1 MTPWAMLESS
11 QAERRDVR
19 HDDAVRRS
27 LMVLA
32 GTFVGSRG
40 ALAIP
45 TTASSLPTVR
55 TVAGSGGSGSLSSP
69 TGIAVDA
76 AGDLFVADTNHCR
89 VMLVPSR
96 TGTLYGL
103 QVAAHHAYSLV
114 GGGCGGKASLGFPT
128 GVAVNH
134 AGDVYIA
141 EATDQRILMIRPG
154 SHAVATVAGTGSAG
168 YNGNGLAALSSKLNY
183 PTGIA
188 VDAKGDLYIADTANC
203 RVRVMPA
210 ADGTSFG
217 QPMLTQHLYSIAGN
231 GVCGSGQRS
240 GSAALAQLW
249 NPVAV
254 VTDQVGDV
262 FIADSGDQSILELP
276 VKSGSDY
283 GTSIAAG
290 GIAAIV
296 GEGGNGPYLAD
307 GLSALSQTAEL
318 NDPEGI
324 AVSADRNAL
333 HHRRQSALHQG
344 GAELHLHGAWPLDA
358 GRGPL
363 HPGRGAPGLQLDRP
377 GKWNPLDTH
386 AHIGDPTGITVST
399 SGTVLYSDRSTQLVR
414 EIG

>member
-11 QAERRDVR
+11 KAERRDVR

-32 GTFVGSRG
+32 GTFVVTG
-40 ALAIP
+40 ALALP
-45 TTASSLPTVR
+45 TAASSLPTVR

-103 QVAAHHAYSLV
+103 RVAAHHAYSLV

-128 GVAVNH
+128 GVAVDH
-134 AGDVYIA
+134 AGDVYVA

-154 SHAVATVAGTGSAG
+154 SHAAATVAGTGSAG
-168 YNGNGLAALSSKLNY
+168 YNGNGLAALSSQLNY

-254 VTDQVGDV
+254 ATDQVGDL

-276 VKSGSDY
+276 VSSGSDY

-307 GLSALSQTAEL
+307 GMSALGQTAEL

-324 AVSADRNAL
+324 AVSATGTLFITDGSQHCIRAVPNSTSTVL
-333 HHRRQSALHQG
+333 GRSMQG
-344 GAELHLHGAWPLDA
+344 GDLYTLAGALPVSNST
-358 GRGPL
+358 
-363 HPGRGAPGLQLDRP
+363 GLGNGTRWILTR
-377 GKWNPLDTH
+377 L
-386 AHIGDPTGITVST
+386 GDPTGITVST
-399 SGTVLYSDRSTQLVR
+399 SGTVLFSDRSTQLVR

>member
-1 MTPWAMLESS
+1 
-11 QAERRDVR
+11 
-19 HDDAVRRS
+19 
-27 LMVLA
+27 MVLA
-32 GTFVGSRG
+32 GTLVVSG

-45 TTASSLPTVR
+45 TTGGASSLPTVR

-69 TGIAVDA
+69 SGIAVDT
-76 AGDLFVADTNHCR
+76 AGDLFIADTNHCR
-89 VMLVPSR
+89 VVMVPSR
-96 TGTLYGL
+96 SGTLYGL
-103 QVAAHHAYSLV
+103 QVAAHHAYSLA

-128 GVAVNH
+128 GVAVDH

-154 SHAVATVAGTGSAG
+154 SHADATVAGTGSAG
-168 YNGNGLAALSSKLNY
+168 YNGNGLAALSSELNY

-188 VDAKGDLYIADTANC
+188 VDVRGNLYIADTANC

-217 QPMLTQHLYSIAGN
+217 QAMLAQHLYSIAGN

-254 VTDQVGDV
+254 ATDQVGDL
-262 FIADSGDQSILELP
+262 FIADSGDQSILEVP
-276 VKSGSDY
+276 FRSGSDY

-296 GEGGNGPYLAD
+296 GEGGNGPYLSD
-307 GLSALSQTAEL
+307 GLPALGQTAEL
-318 NDPEGI
+318 NDPEGL
-324 AVSADRNAL
+324 AVSAAGTLLMTDGSQHCIRAVPSSTSVVL
-333 HHRRQSALHQG
+333 GRTMQG
-344 GAELHLHGAWPLDA
+344 GDLYTVAGALPVSNST
-358 GRGPL
+358 
-363 HPGRGAPGLQLDRP
+363 GLGNGTRWILTRV
-377 GKWNPLDTH
+377 
-386 AHIGDPTGITVST
+386 GDPVGITVST
-399 SGTVLYSDRSTQLVR
+399 SGTVLFSDRSTQLVR

>member
-1 MTPWAMLESS
+1 
-11 QAERRDVR
+11 
-19 HDDAVRRS
+19 
-27 LMVLA
+27 
-32 GTFVGSRG
+32 
-40 ALAIP
+40 
-45 TTASSLPTVR
+45 
-55 TVAGSGGSGSLSSP
+55 
-69 TGIAVDA
+69 
-76 AGDLFVADTNHCR
+76 
-89 VMLVPSR
+89 
-96 TGTLYGL
+96 
-103 QVAAHHAYSLV
+103 
-114 GGGCGGKASLGFPT
+114 LGFPT
-128 GVAVNH
+128 GVAVDH
-134 AGDVYIA
+134 AGDVYVA

-154 SHAVATVAGTGSAG
+154 SHADATVAGTGSAG
-168 YNGNGLAALSSKLNY
+168 YNGNGLAALSSQLNY

-254 VTDQVGDV
+254 ATDQVGDL

-276 VKSGSDY
+276 VNSGSDY
-283 GTSIAAG
+283 GTSIAAD

-307 GLSALSQTAEL
+307 GMPALGQTAEL

-324 AVSADRNAL
+324 AVSAAGTLFMTDGSQHCIRAVPSSTSTVL
-333 HHRRQSALHQG
+333 GRSMQG
-344 GAELHLHGAWPLDA
+344 GDLYTLAGALPVSNST
-358 GRGPL
+358 
-363 HPGRGAPGLQLDRP
+363 GLGNGTRWILTR
-377 GKWNPLDTH
+377 
-386 AHIGDPTGITVST
+386 IGDPTGITVST
-399 SGTVLYSDRSTQLVR
+399 SGTVLFSDRSTQLVR